1 LFNLKKNVKN
11 KAHIEAS
18 ICEAYIVEE
27 ISTFILYY
35 FEPHLR
41 TRINR
46 VPRHDDSGEVPSSG
60 NLSIFS
66 NHGQATRKNVVR
78 GRYFS
83 EIEFRQVHN
92 YVLFNCDELKP
103 FFQQVYIYSTN

>member
-1 LFNLKKNVKN
+1 MFNLKKKVKN

-27 ISTFILYY
+27 ISTFISYY
-35 FEPHLR
+35 FKPHLR

-46 VPRHDDSGEVPSSG
+46 VLRHDDGDEVPSSE

-66 NHGQATRKNVVR
+66 NPGRSTPKNTVR
-78 GRYFS
+78 GRYLF
-83 EIEFRQVHN
+83 EIEFRQAHN
-92 YVLFNCDELKP
+92 YALFDCDELGP
-103 FFQQVYIYSTN
+103 FIK